1 MDGGPSLYLLL
12 GVYAKIYNQGTLP
25 KRGKLF
31 NALNEVCARQN
42 HLLSLRYPNSEAFR
56 MSKKTTKSSGKAAAK
71 SKLAKA
77 PVGKTVKAAK
87 APAKSKA
94 DFGGLSKDLLLKMHN
109 LMVKS
114 RVLEE
119 RLIKAYKAGE
129 GYFWIGGPGEE
140 AFGVALGLLVRK
152 GQGLAYDWLHLHY
165 RCTPTM
171 VALGANMVDALRMMM
186 NRSTDPCAGGRNF
199 AGHYCFPQWNVAP
212 VTSPIEV
219 QYPIACGTAHAQK
232 RAGHKSISIV
242 SGGDA
247 GTAEGDFAT
256 CLVWAS
262 RKGQE
267 LPVLITVQNNGYGI
281 STPYEGQHGETQIAD
296 RAKAFN
302 IRARVINGN
311 DPVETYLALQE
322 EMEYIRKTGKPSFLE
337 INVSR
342 LYGHSSADGANRR
355 ADLVDCV
362 QTFEKKLIEAGYL
375 SKTEATKIW
384 EDYEEEGVAAQVQAR
399 SEPAPT
405 PESVWDHVYVNSENA
420 DWRKF

>member
-1 MDGGPSLYLLL
+1 
-12 GVYAKIYNQGTLP
+12 
-25 KRGKLF
+25 
-31 NALNEVCARQN
+31 
-42 HLLSLRYPNSEAFR
+42 
-56 MSKKTTKSSGKAAAK
+56 MSKKTTVKPAAKAAPK
-71 SKLAKA
+71 
-77 PVGKTVKAAK
+77 KAAK
-87 APAKSKA
+87 KPAAKAKAVVKSAKKVA
-94 DFGGLSKDLLLKMHN
+94 TKKFDFGGLSEELLLRMHD

-119 RLIKAYKAGE
+119 RVIKIYKAGE
-129 GYFWIGGPGEE
+129 GFFWIGGPGEE
-140 AFGVALGLLVRK
+140 AFGVPLGMLARK
-152 GQGLAYDWLHLHY
+152 GQGLEYDWMHLHY

-171 VALGANMVDALRMMM
+171 IAMGMPMIEAVRLMM
-186 NRSTDPCAGGRNF
+186 NRATDPSTGGRNF

-219 QYPIACGTAHAQK
+219 QYPLACGTAHAQK

-242 SGGDA
+242 TGGDA

-256 CLVWAS
+256 CLIWAS

-302 IRARVINGN
+302 IRSRVIDGTN
-311 DPVETYLALQE
+311 PVETYIALQE

-337 INVSR
+337 VKTTR
-342 LYGHSSADGANRR
+342 LYGHSSADGANRKTELF
-355 ADLVDCV
+355 DPVME
-362 QTFEKKLIEAGYL
+362 FEKKLLAAGIL
-375 SKTEATKIW
+375 NETEVKKIW
-384 EDYEEEGVAAQVQAR
+384 EIYEEEGVKAQEQAR
-399 SEPAPT
+399 GEPSPSA
-405 PESVWDHVYVNSENA
+405 ESVWDHVFVNNENA